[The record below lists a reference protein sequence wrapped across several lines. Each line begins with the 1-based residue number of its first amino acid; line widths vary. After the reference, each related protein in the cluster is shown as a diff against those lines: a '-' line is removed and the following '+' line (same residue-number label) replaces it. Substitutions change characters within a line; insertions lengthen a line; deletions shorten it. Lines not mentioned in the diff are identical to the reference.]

1 VNEQRLR
8 EELQR
13 TPIDDGA
20 RARALRVALAAYEP
34 PPRRRRWAPVL
45 VVASCLLVAGV
56 MALSAG
62 APGDA
67 VARWVRSVLGD
78 EAPQARP
85 ALVRVPGGG
94 RLLVTGAGGAWVVS
108 PDGSRRRLGAYD
120 GASWSPN
127 GLFVVAWRGGELLA
141 LEPGGE
147 VRWSLDRPGR
157 IGAAAWGPV
166 DGFRIAYL
174 SGGAVRVVNGD
185 GTGDRRLDAARPTPP
200 AWRPDD
206 DHVLAYVDRRGRVR
220 VVAVDSGRE
229 LWRSRA
235 GAGAEELAWAPDG
248 RRLLV
253 ASRSSWLVLG
263 SGGRVLERR
272 SLPEGLVA
280 DDFAW
285 AADGRL
291 AVVRRSARRSDVV
304 VDGRVLFTGS
314 GRFGDVAFSPDGRRL
329 LVPWPRA
336 DQWLFLPAAGGRLS
350 AVANIGR
357 QFAGGARPGRFPDR
371 VEWIS
376 SAAAR

>member
-1 VNEQRLR
+1 
-8 EELQR
+8 
-13 TPIDDGA
+13 
-20 RARALRVALAAYEP
+20 
-34 PPRRRRWAPVL
+34 
-45 VVASCLLVAGV
+45 
-56 MALSAG
+56 
-62 APGDA
+62 
-67 VARWVRSVLGD
+67 
-78 EAPQARP
+78 
-85 ALVRVPGGG
+85 
-94 RLLVTGAGGAWVVS
+94 VVS

-147 VRWSLDRPGR
+147 VRWSLNRPGR
-157 IGAAAWGPV
+157 IAAAAWGPV
-166 DGFRIAYL
+166 DGFRIAYV

-185 GTGDRRLDAARPTPP
+185 GTGDRRLDAARATPL

-206 DHVLAYVDRRGRVR
+206 DHVLAYVDRRGWVR
-220 VVAVDSGRE
+220 VVSVDSGRE
-229 LWRSRA
+229 LWRARVPA
-235 GAGAEELAWAPDG
+235 GPTELAWAPDG

-253 ASRSSWLVLG
+253 ASRSSWRVLARGG
-263 SGGRVLERR
+263 SVLERR

-285 AADGRL
+285 APDGRL
-291 AVVRRSARRSDVV
+291 AVVRRSTRRSDVV

-336 DQWLFLPAAGGRLS
+336 DQWLFLPTEGGRLS

-357 QFAGGARPGRFPDR
+357 QFAGGPRPGRFPDR

-376 SAAAR
+376 SSGAR